1 MFSKTDVKDYLEI
14 KRQIKANGFALLVVV
29 AFCFICAALGKEVV
43 GISPSSLAIIG
54 VLVGL
59 QAVCYFTSKLGA
71 GRACE
76 LLDKS
81 IHSDPDAVRYLAELQ
96 EERKQ

>member
-14 KRQIKANGFALLVVV
+14 KREIRANGYALLAVMGS
-29 AFCFICAALGKEVV
+29 CFICAALGKEILGV
-43 GISPSSLAIIG
+43 SPGSLAIIG

-81 IHSDPDAVRYLAELQ
+81 IHSDPDAVRYLAELK